1 METNKHENKRRIK
14 ELERAA
20 QAQSSADNRPIK
32 IIWEGV
38 EPGSPKDPNDDSKPG
53 DWLIE
58 WGLDG
63 EIIKRRRGTDEQE
76 EQRKVDQWNEATRH
90 NRGGSSEKQA

>member
-20 QAQSSADNRPIK
+20 QAQSSTDNRPLK
-32 IIWEGV
+32 IVWTCI

-58 WGLDG
+58 FGDG
-63 EIIKRRRGTDEQE
+63 DEIIKRRRGTDEE
-76 EQRKVDQWNEATRH
+76 EEKRKADRWKESIRRNQGEN
-90 NRGGSSEKQA
+90 G

>member
-20 QAQSSADNRPIK
+20 QAQSGTDNRALK
-32 IIWEGV
+32 IIWTCA

-53 DWLIE
+53 DWIIE
-58 WGLDG
+58 WGAGD
-63 EIIKRRRGTDEQE
+63 EIIKRRRGTDEEE
-76 EQRKVDQWNEATRH
+76 EQRKIDRWNELTRQ
-90 NRGGSSEKQA
+90 NQRGIE